1 MNCREFYNL
10 SILSCIMSFRFIDL
24 QLWLKNS
31 VAIQIYVLLKWV
43 RIVIRLS
50 NVALVDCLGVR
61 SLTEEEQLYIR
72 LRRLGKYFSIGE
84 EICMFC

>member
-1 MNCREFYNL
+1 
-10 SILSCIMSFRFIDL
+10 MSFGFIDI

-50 NVALVDCLGVR
+50 NVALVDCSGVR

-72 LRRLGKYFSIGE
+72 LRRLGKYFSTGE

>member
-1 MNCREFYNL
+1 
-10 SILSCIMSFRFIDL
+10 
-24 QLWLKNS
+24 
-31 VAIQIYVLLKWV
+31 
-43 RIVIRLS
+43 VIRLS